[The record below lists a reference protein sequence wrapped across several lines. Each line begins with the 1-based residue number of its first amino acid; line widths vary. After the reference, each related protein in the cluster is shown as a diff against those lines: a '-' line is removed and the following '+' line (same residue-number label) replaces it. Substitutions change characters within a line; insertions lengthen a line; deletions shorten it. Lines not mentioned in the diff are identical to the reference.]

1 MYKITL
7 FSNFHKDYLYVGQF
21 VYDINK
27 KKYGQIIRIKSYLDS
42 PEYFIKIGFKNKLYS
57 YPLNQLHLLK
67 LT

>member
-27 KKYGQIIRIKSYLDS
+27 KKYGQIIRIESEFDS
-42 PEYFIKIGFKNKLYS
+42 EIFFVKVGYGHDLYCYSISDLNRLKI
-57 YPLNQLHLLK
+57 
-67 LT
+67 